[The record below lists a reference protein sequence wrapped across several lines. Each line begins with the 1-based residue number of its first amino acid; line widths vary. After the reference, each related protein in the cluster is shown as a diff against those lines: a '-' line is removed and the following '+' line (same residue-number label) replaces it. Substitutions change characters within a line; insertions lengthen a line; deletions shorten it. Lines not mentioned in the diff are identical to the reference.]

1 MPLWSRVSNFIQKV
15 WEKLKVIDYIGA
27 ALAILKASKKQ
38 ELPIDDR
45 YIVIRPRLLSD
56 KNMLRGVAGLRAVLS
71 LIPPAAMGAT
81 VLSIGE
87 VGFKIWKHIALSKEY
102 DQLEFPPIDPNM
114 LRLAIQIDPEL
125 KKYYGE
131 LTLTHNWDEEAIS
144 TLEKIY
150 NDFSF
155 ITNFEMLRAK
165 HPHIDEDYIKTRAM
179 GTRHALQTNLN
190 TIEQSLIKVSHSPE
204 IEHNVREA
212 FVSVKELFPAMND
225 WALFNSEGFDEVI
238 EIIDTIF

>member
-1 MPLWSRVSNFIQKV
+1 MV
-15 WEKLKVIDYIGA
+15 DYIGA

-45 YIVIRPRLLSD
+45 YVVIKPRLLSD
-56 KNMLRGVAGLRAVLS
+56 ENMLRGVAGLRAILAFF
-71 LIPPAAMGAT
+71 PPAAAGAT
-81 VLSIGE
+81 ILSLGE
-87 VGFKIWKHIALSKEY
+87 VGFKIWKHIALAKEY
-102 DQLEFPPIDPNM
+102 DQLEYPPIDPNL

-125 KKYYGE
+125 KKHYGE

-144 TLEKIY
+144 ELEKVC

-165 HPHIDEDYIKTRAM
+165 YPHIDEDYSKNRAIKN
-179 GTRHALQTNLN
+179 RHDLQTNLD

-204 IEHNVREA
+204 IEHNVRKA
-212 FVSVKELFPAMND
+212 FESVKELFPVMND

-238 EIIDTIF
+238 EIVDTIF